1 MQKTLYGPY
10 GIKLVL
16 DTDEVFPD
24 DPGNGTPAMVYYGTG
39 SATYWCA
46 IGESEVWDKQAI
58 RLPEKC
64 LNWLESQEI
73 ELDNFLFKKQN
84 EPSS

>member
-24 DPGNGTPAMVYYGTG
+24 DPGNGTPAMVYYSTG

-46 IGESEVWDKQAI
+46 IGESEVWDRQAI
-58 RLPEKC
+58 RLPDRC
-64 LNWLESQEI
+64 LTWLENQET
-73 ELDNFLFKKQN
+73 ELDNFLYKEQN
-84 EPSS
+84 GTPK